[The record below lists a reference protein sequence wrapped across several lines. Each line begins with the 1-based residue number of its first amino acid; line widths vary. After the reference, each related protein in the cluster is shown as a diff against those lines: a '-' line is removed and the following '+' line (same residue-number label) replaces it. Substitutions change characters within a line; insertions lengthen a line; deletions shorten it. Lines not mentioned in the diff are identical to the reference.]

1 MLQGYN
7 GEKKIFDK
15 RGAFIMNYQECRAYI
30 DDSAKYGSVLGLDN
44 MREMLDRLGNP
55 QDAVPYVHV
64 AGTNG
69 KGSVI
74 AYLYTTLTRAG
85 YKVGRYISPTL
96 YSYRERLEIAGE
108 KISQEDFAK
117 YVTEISR
124 SIDQMTA
131 VGMNHPTPF
140 EIETAA
146 AFLYF
151 KEENCDLVLLETG
164 MGGNLDATNI
174 VKNTKLAVLVS
185 ISMDHMSFLGNTL
198 AQIAEKKAGI
208 IKDGC
213 RVVTARQ
220 KPEAMQVIERIS
232 REHGAKCTIADA
244 SEAEVLKES
253 CLGQTIRYR
262 GEEYEIPLAG
272 VYQKEN
278 AVVALNALKV
288 LDELGFPT
296 AAEQKKEGLRTVN
309 WNGRFTVI
317 CKKPLF
323 VVDGAHNPAAAD
335 MMAASIEH
343 YFKGKRIIYIMGV
356 FADKDYRS
364 VIQKTA
370 HFADRILTIQTPDNI
385 RALPAGELA
394 KTVSEYNPNVQAMDT
409 IKDAVEE
416 AFSLAGEQ
424 DVIIAFG
431 SLSFIGEM
439 TDIVENL

>member
-1 MLQGYN
+1 MDMDFEVNMNEYLPLRDVVFN
-7 GEKKIFDK
+7 TLRKAILRGELKP
-15 RGAFIMNYQECRAYI
+15 G
-30 DDSAKYGSVLGLDN
+30 
-44 MREMLDRLGNP
+44 
-55 QDAVPYVHV
+55 
-64 AGTNG
+64 
-69 KGSVI
+69 
-74 AYLYTTLTRAG
+74 
-85 YKVGRYISPTL
+85 
-96 YSYRERLEIAGE
+96 ERLMEIQLANKLG
-108 KISQEDFAK
+108 
-117 YVTEISR
+117 VSR
-124 SIDQMTA
+124 
-131 VGMNHPTPF
+131 TPIR
-140 EIETAA
+140 EAIRKLE
-146 AFLYF
+146 L
-151 KEENCDLVLLETG
+151 EGLVLMIPRKGAE
-164 MGGNLDATNI
+164 
-174 VKNTKLAVLVS
+174 V
-185 ISMDHMSFLGNTL
+185 
-198 AQIAEKKAGI
+198 AQITEKKAGI

-244 SEAEVLKES
+244 SEAEMLKES

>member
-1 MLQGYN
+1 
-7 GEKKIFDK
+7 
-15 RGAFIMNYQECRAYI
+15 MNYQECRAYI

-174 VKNTKLAVLVS
+174 VKTTKLAILVS

-198 AQIAEKKAGI
+198 GEIAEKKAVWDNVLQEFYTPFIEEVNKALKTGERVRI
-208 IKDGC
+208 ESKIKCPNCGKPMVLRTSKFGTQFLGC
-213 RVVTARQ
+213 SGYPDCKT
-220 KPEAMQVIERIS
+220 MMS
-232 REHGAKCTIADA
+232 
-244 SEAEVLKES
+244 
-253 CLGQTIRYR
+253 
-262 GEEYEIPLAG
+262 
-272 VYQKEN
+272 
-278 AVVALNALKV
+278 LNALSEESSEEGQNKEPEV
-288 LDELGFPT
+288 CEEKCEKCGSDMIFKTGPYGKYMECTNAECKHRKPFRKSTGVKCPKCGEGTIVERKSKRGTVFYGCDKYPNCDFTLWNEPT
-296 AAEQKKEGLRTVN
+296 GEKCPECGSLLVKKILKKGTVISCSSMKCNYKKE
-309 WNGRFTVI
+309 
-317 CKKPLF
+317 
-323 VVDGAHNPAAAD
+323 A
-335 MMAASIEH
+335 
-343 YFKGKRIIYIMGV
+343 
-356 FADKDYRS
+356 
-364 VIQKTA
+364 
-370 HFADRILTIQTPDNI
+370 
-385 RALPAGELA
+385 
-394 KTVSEYNPNVQAMDT
+394 
-409 IKDAVEE
+409 EE
-416 AFSLAGEQ
+416 A
-424 DVIIAFG
+424 
-431 SLSFIGEM
+431 
-439 TDIVENL
+439 TDQTETTE

>member
-1 MLQGYN
+1 
-7 GEKKIFDK
+7 
-15 RGAFIMNYQECRAYI
+15 MNYQESREYI
-30 DDSAKYGSVLGLDN
+30 DKITREIPSVLGLDH
-44 MREMLDRLGNP
+44 MCELMKRLGNP
-55 QDAVPYVHV
+55 QDDLKYVHI

-74 AYLYTTLTRAG
+74 AFLYSVLSGAG
-85 YKVGRYISPTL
+85 YRIGRYVSPTL
-96 YSYRERLEIAGE
+96 YSYRGRMEVSGSR
-108 KISQEDFAK
+108 ISREDFA
-117 YVTEISR
+117 
-124 SIDQMTA
+124 A
-131 VGMNHPTPF
+131 V
-140 EIETAA
+140 
-146 AFLYF
+146 AFLFF
-151 KEENCDLVLLETG
+151 KKENCDLVLLEVG

-174 VKNTKLAVLVS
+174 IKNTLLAVLVS

-232 REHGAKCTIADA
+232 REHGTKCTIADA

-288 LDELGFPT
+288 LDELGFST

>member
-1 MLQGYN
+1 M
-7 GEKKIFDK
+7 D
-15 RGAFIMNYQECRAYI
+15 YQECRAYI

-96 YSYRERLEIAGE
+96 YSYRERLEIADE

-198 AQIAEKKAGI
+198 GEIAEKKAGI
-208 IKDGC
+208 IKPGC
-213 RVVTARQ
+213 RVVTTKQ
-220 KPEAMQVIERIS
+220 KPEAAQVI
-232 REHGAKCTIADA
+232 ADTCNKLHVPCVV
-244 SEAEVLKES
+244 SDPDEAVLEKES
-253 CLGQTIRYR
+253 VFGQTFSYK
-262 GEEYEIPLAG
+262 GEEFAISLAG

-278 AVVALNALKV
+278 AVLALNALEE
-288 LDELGFPT
+288 LDRLGWT
-296 AAEQKKEGLRTVN
+296 TTMEQRKDGLLHTN
-309 WNGRFTVI
+309 WKGRFTVI
-317 CKKPLF
+317 NKKPLF
-323 VVDGAHNPAAAD
+323 IVDGAHNAGAAD
-335 MMAASIEH
+335 KMAESIRH
-343 YFKGKRIIYIMGV
+343 YFNGKKLIYIMGV
-356 FADKDYRS
+356 FADKEYKI
-364 VIQKTA
+364 VLEK
-370 HFADRILTIQTPDNI
+370 TPDNP
-385 RALPAGELA
+385 RALPAEELA
-394 KTVSEYNPNVQAMDT
+394 KAARVYNSSAEST
-409 IKDAVEE
+409 KSIKDAVEK
-416 AFSLAGEQ
+416 AFSCAGDDENS
-424 DVIIAFG
+424 VILAFG
-431 SLSFIGEM
+431 SLSFIGAL
-439 TDIVENL
+439 TDAVEEYVG

>member
-1 MLQGYN
+1 MLY
-7 GEKKIFDK
+7 EEARVYLDHV
-15 RGAFIMNYQECRAYI
+15 
-30 DDSAKYGSVLGLDN
+30 SKYGSVLGLDSIKSLLG
-44 MREMLDRLGNP
+44 ELGNP
-55 QDAVPYVHV
+55 QKDLKFIHI

-69 KGSVI
+69 KGSI
-74 AYLYTTLTRAG
+74 LAGLSGILQQAG
-85 YKVGRYISPTL
+85 YRTGRYCSPTVMG
-96 YSYRERLEIAGE
+96 YMERFQVDGQWMAEDELAPFVSQVKEAAE
-108 KISQEDFAK
+108 KVEEKTDLT
-117 YVTEISR
+117 VT
-124 SIDQMTA
+124 
-131 VGMNHPTPF
+131 VF
-140 EIETAA
+140 EIETAI

-151 KEENCDLVLLETG
+151 REKQCDYVVLEAG
-164 MGGNLDATNI
+164 MGGLLDATNVI
-174 VKNTKLAVLVS
+174 DTTVLSIFAS

-232 REHGAKCTIADA
+232 REHGTKCTIADA

>member
-1 MLQGYN
+1 MLY
-7 GEKKIFDK
+7 EEARVYLDHV
-15 RGAFIMNYQECRAYI
+15 
-30 DDSAKYGSVLGLDN
+30 SKYGSVLGLDSIKSLLG
-44 MREMLDRLGNP
+44 ELGNP
-55 QDAVPYVHV
+55 QKDLKFIHI

-69 KGSVI
+69 KGSI
-74 AYLYTTLTRAG
+74 LAGLSGILQQAG
-85 YKVGRYISPTL
+85 YRTGRYCSPTVL
-96 YSYRERLEIAGE
+96 GYMERFQVDGQWMAEDELAPFVSQVKEAAE
-108 KISQEDFAK
+108 KVEEKTDLT
-117 YVTEISR
+117 VT
-124 SIDQMTA
+124 
-131 VGMNHPTPF
+131 VF
-140 EIETAA
+140 EIETAI

-151 KEENCDLVLLETG
+151 REKQCDYVVLEAG
-164 MGGNLDATNI
+164 MGGLLDATNVI
-174 VKNTKLAVLVS
+174 DTTVLSIFAS

-213 RVVTARQ
+213 KVVTAGQ

-253 CLGQTIRYR
+253 CLGQTIRYM

>member
-1 MLQGYN
+1 M
-7 GEKKIFDK
+7 
-15 RGAFIMNYQECRAYI
+15 
-30 DDSAKYGSVLGLDN
+30 
-44 MREMLDRLGNP
+44 
-55 QDAVPYVHV
+55 
-64 AGTNG
+64 
-69 KGSVI
+69 
-74 AYLYTTLTRAG
+74 
-85 YKVGRYISPTL
+85 
-96 YSYRERLEIAGE
+96 
-108 KISQEDFAK
+108 
-117 YVTEISR
+117 
-124 SIDQMTA
+124 
-131 VGMNHPTPF
+131 
-140 EIETAA
+140 
-146 AFLYF
+146 
-151 KEENCDLVLLETG
+151 
-164 MGGNLDATNI
+164 
-174 VKNTKLAVLVS
+174 
-185 ISMDHMSFLGNTL
+185 
-198 AQIAEKKAGI
+198 
-208 IKDGC
+208 
-213 RVVTARQ
+213 TARQ

-370 HFADRILTIQTPDNI
+370 HFADCL
-385 RALPAGELA
+385 L
-394 KTVSEYNPNVQAMDT
+394 
-409 IKDAVEE
+409 
-416 AFSLAGEQ
+416 
-424 DVIIAFG
+424 
-431 SLSFIGEM
+431 
-439 TDIVENL
+439 